1 MYMYQCVR
9 LPSSHAGLQWHVAC
23 WMHGILVY
31 HFNKQASHVLLS
43 IQFDTNVSQLLRPVL
58 SWSCDPLPS
67 LGELSSS
74 RLNRLSVCLSCLFWL
89 CIPPAVYGRHILC
102 LRGLRVALF
111 SEKIFFS
118 EKMIFFFYFFPKKM
132 DSRHKKNKKNSSRQ
146 PWRQPDVSC
155 HTSAPPHL
163 TTDVSPWQL
172 RDLQRVRVEVWHG
185 ETIIFW
191 SEKNPIAPFYHW
203 IPESNGKKVQCRV
216 GLEWGDSIYV
226 ASPGHT

>member
-9 LPSSHAGLQWHVAC
+9 LRSSHAGLQWHVAC

-31 HFNKQASHVLLS
+31 RFNKQASHVLLS
-43 IQFDTNVSQLLRPVL
+43 IQFDTNVSQLLRHVL

-111 SEKIFFS
+111 SEKKS
-118 EKMIFFFYFFPKKM
+118 FFFYFFPKKWTLVI
-132 DSRHKKNKKNSSRQ
+132 KKIKKNSSRQ

-172 RDLQRVRVEVWHG
+172 
-185 ETIIFW
+185 
-191 SEKNPIAPFYHW
+191 S
-203 IPESNGKKVQCRV
+203 
-216 GLEWGDSIYV
+216 
-226 ASPGHT
+226 

>member
-1 MYMYQCVR
+1 MYMYQRVR
-9 LPSSHAGLQWHVAC
+9 LRSSHAGLQWHVAC
-23 WMHGILVY
+23 CMHAILVY
-31 HFNKQASHVLLS
+31 RFNKQVSHVLLW
-43 IQFDTNVSQLLRPVL
+43 IQFDTNVSELLRHVL

-111 SEKIFFS
+111 SEKRGLFFLFFS
-118 EKMIFFFYFFPKKM
+118 
-132 DSRHKKNKKNSSRQ
+132 KKNGLPPLKKKSSRQ

-172 RDLQRVRVEVWHG
+172 
-185 ETIIFW
+185 
-191 SEKNPIAPFYHW
+191 S
-203 IPESNGKKVQCRV
+203 VQV
-216 GLEWGDSIYV
+216 LL
-226 ASPGHT
+226 

>member
-9 LPSSHAGLQWHVAC
+9 LWSSHAGLQWHVAC

-31 HFNKQASHVLLS
+31 RFNEQASHVLLS
-43 IQFDTNVSQLLRPVL
+43 IQFDTNVSQLLRHVL

-102 LRGLRVALF
+102 LRGLLVALF
-111 SEKIFFS
+111 SEKRTVFFSIFFH
-118 EKMIFFFYFFPKKM
+118 EKM

-172 RDLQRVRVEVWHG
+172 
-185 ETIIFW
+185 
-191 SEKNPIAPFYHW
+191 S
-203 IPESNGKKVQCRV
+203 
-216 GLEWGDSIYV
+216 
-226 ASPGHT
+226 